1 MKGVA
6 TVWVLSM
13 CLTLVSTA
21 AGAQE
26 ILLDKSPAQVYF
38 SPGGGGADAIVREIG
53 NARKEVL
60 VQAYAL
66 SAQTIVKAL
75 LDAQARGGAV
85 RVILDKSEVTEG
97 LSPSVLL
104 SNAGASVYMDGKH
117 GLAHSHI
124 IVIDRRT
131 VVTGS
136 YSFTKAAEEQNA
148 EDLII
153 IRSQPLAELYRENW
167 ERHRS
172 HSSKQ

>member
-1 MKGVA
+1 
-6 TVWVLSM
+6 
-13 CLTLVSTA
+13 
-21 AGAQE
+21 
-26 ILLDKSPAQVYF
+26 
-38 SPGGGGADAIVREIG
+38 
-53 NARKEVL
+53 

-66 SAQTIVKAL
+66 SAQPIVKAL
-75 LDAQARGGAV
+75 LDAQVRGVAV

-117 GLAHSHI
+117 GLAHSHVM
-124 IVIDRRT
+124 VIDRGT
-131 VVTGS
+131 VLTGS

-148 EDLII
+148 EDLIV

-172 HSSKQ
+172 HSSR